1 VHPQTSALG
10 PADKICV
17 KGIAPIAK
25 LMSKVPGIPRIYFSI
40 VWIIKE
46 KNIRTE

>member
-17 KGIAPIAK
+17 KRIVSIAQ

-40 VWIIKE
+40 VMIVKE
-46 KNIRTE
+46 KNI